1 MESESVTPVSV
12 QADLRVSADA
22 ASNGTGAVPMSGG
35 SAAAPRISGPELAV
49 AASRPSAEAGICI
62 QPDDELSIAG
72 GISRKNGRPILDV
85 VLTLVNPRG
94 QPVSRTTSDLH
105 VRYHIAAPVSGTYA
119 LIASA
124 HGCQPVAGLR
134 CARPRGST
142 RRHPDESCSRHRADR
157 QPAEASTAR
166 LDLGRAERVEML
178 PPAVAPPFDLEVMSQ
193 A

>member
-35 SAAAPRISGPELAV
+35 SAPAPRISGPELAV
-49 AASRPSAEAGICI
+49 AASRPSA
-62 QPDDELSIAG
+62 
-72 GISRKNGRPILDV
+72 
-85 VLTLVNPRG
+85 
-94 QPVSRTTSDLH
+94 
-105 VRYHIAAPVSGTYA
+105 AA
-119 LIASA
+119 
-124 HGCQPVAGLR
+124 
-134 CARPRGST
+134 
-142 RRHPDESCSRHRADR
+142 ADR

-178 PPAVAPPFDLEVMSQ
+178 PPAVAPPFDLEVTSQ